1 MKKRDRTTVK
11 KWTMVLVALL
21 DDIAI
26 LAVLLLVLWFFKVK
40 FTWPIITVIS
50 LLFGGR
56 VYMTYQAVGHS
67 IHQKKVT
74 GSEAMIGLECE
85 VIESLTPTGTVRVG
99 VEYWKAKSVDKHVAA
114 GEDVEIIRVNRLTL
128 EVKLKG
134 Q

>member
-1 MKKRDRTTVK
+1 MAKRKRIDVK
-11 KWTMVLVALL
+11 KWLMILVALV
-21 DDIAI
+21 DDIVI
-26 LAVLLLVLWFFKVK
+26 LAVLLLVLWFFQVK

-56 VYMTYQAVGHS
+56 VYMTYRAVGDS
-67 IHQKKVT
+67 IHKKKVT
-74 GSEAMIGLECE
+74 GSEAMVGLECE
-85 VIESLTPTGTVRVG
+85 VIESLTPTGVVRVG
-99 VEYWKAKSVDKHVAA
+99 VEYWKAKSVDEHVAA

>member
-1 MKKRDRTTVK
+1 MAKRERIDVK
-11 KWTMVLVALL
+11 KWLMVLVALL

-26 LAVLLLVLWFFKVK
+26 LAVLLLVMWFFKVK

-56 VYMTYQAVGHS
+56 VYMTYRAVGHS

-74 GSEAMIGLECE
+74 GSEAMVGLECE
-85 VIESLTPTGTVRVG
+85 VIESLTPTGVVRVG
-99 VEYWKAKSVDKHVAA
+99 VEYWKAKSLDEDIAA

-128 EVKLKG
+128 EVKIKV